1 MTHQACQPAARHV
14 ERRVV
19 QRIGGTPCAAGI
31 VQASPAVRRE
41 RERIVSMRNH
51 ARRRWGVG
59 LATALVACGL
69 FGAGP
74 ARAESVPIIIPPISS
89 IVVGIPPVMPS
100 LVVGLPGESGV
111 NSRAGLTW
119 S

>member
-1 MTHQACQPAARHV
+1 MMHQACQPAPRHV

-19 QRIGGTPCAAGI
+19 QKLGGTPCAAGI
-31 VQASPAVRRE
+31 VQASPAVRRD

-51 ARRRWGVG
+51 ARRWVVG

-69 FGAGP
+69 FGAAP
-74 ARAESVPIIIPPISS
+74 AQAEAVPIIIPPISS

-100 LVVGLPGESGV
+100 LVVGFPGE
-111 NSRAGLTW
+111 
-119 S
+119 